1 METTTAPTAAP
12 GQSGLGIASLI
23 LSIVSALAI
32 FLLVVLAGVV
42 ESTTPGGMDENSA
55 EAMLIG
61 LLLFAFMGA
70 ALLGLGLGIGG
81 LLQQNRAKT
90 LAIVGTVV
98 SAITLV
104 GSVSIILLGLAMG

>member
-1 METTTAPTAAP
+1 MENQTAPTAAP
-12 GQSGLGIASLI
+12 SQSGLGIASLI

-42 ESTTPGGMDENSA
+42 ESSTPGGMDENSP

-61 LLLFAFMGA
+61 LLLFAFIGA

-81 LLQQNRAKT
+81 LVQQNRNKT
-90 LAIVGTVV
+90 LAIVGTVL
-98 SAITLV
+98 SAVTLV
-104 GSVSIILLGLAMG
+104 GSMSIILLGLAMG

>member
-1 METTTAPTAAP
+1 MENQTTPTVAPS
-12 GQSGLGIASLI
+12 QSGLGIASLI

-42 ESTTPGGMDENSA
+42 ESSTPGGMDENSP

-61 LLLFAFMGA
+61 LLLFAFMGG

-81 LLQQNRAKT
+81 LLQSNRTKT
-90 LAIVGTVV
+90 VAVIGTVI
-98 SAITLV
+98 SAVTLV
-104 GSVSIILLGLAMG
+104 GSVAIILLGLAIG

>member
-1 METTTAPTAAP
+1 MENQTAPTVAP

-32 FLLVVLAGVV
+32 FMLVVLAGIV
-42 ESTTPGGMDENSA
+42 ESTTPGGMDENST

-61 LLLFAFMGA
+61 LLLFAFIGA

-81 LLQQNRAKT
+81 LVQQNRAKT
-90 LAIVGTVV
+90 LAIIGTVI
-98 SAITLV
+98 SALTLV
-104 GSVSIILLGLAMG
+104 GSTAIILLGLAMG